1 MMKWVTETGS
11 VKRRRVSIAYT
22 ATRAAEGIAI
32 VGGCAHVD
40 SRYRKGVNV
49 GVRRFVTVA
58 THRDLAAMVPLATSD
73 L

>member
-32 VGGCAHVD
+32 VGGCAHGIF
-40 SRYRKGVNV
+40 RGGKGVKENQ
-49 GVRRFVTVA
+49 TPHA
-58 THRDLAAMVPLATSD
+58 
-73 L
+73 